1 MLIGNPALTAPENV
15 VYAGSIMSGFSS
27 DRALKSGK

>member
-1 MLIGNPALTAPENV
+1 MLIGNPALSAPENA
-15 VYAGSIMSGFSS
+15 VYDGSIMSGFLS